1 MKYKTVFINGK
12 QIREHRYV
20 MEKHLGR
27 KLDSSEIV
35 HHVDGDGLN
44 NDICNLEIM
53 SRSEHMKHHY
63 KDGSVV
69 GRIYRDKYNYD
80 KRKCHLSSMIMSG
93 QILRIV
99 TNTKVEGN
107 ETMGTGSIIYTVKR
121 GDTLSKIAVMY
132 GVTVNQIV
140 DLNNIQNP
148 NLIYPGQVL
157 WIPA

>member
-35 HHVDGDGLN
+35 HHINGDGLN

-63 KDGSVV
+63 RDSSVV
-69 GRIYRDKYNYD
+69 GRLYENKYNYNKELITKLYID
-80 KRKCHLSSMIMSG
+80 EYRSVPAISKIINIPKESIYHYLVKNNIKREKKTIYCECGNIATYLKKTVCKKCYLKDYYAKRK
-93 QILRIV
+93 
-99 TNTKVEGN
+99 N
-107 ETMGTGSIIYTVKR
+107 
-121 GDTLSKIAVMY
+121 
-132 GVTVNQIV
+132 
-140 DLNNIQNP
+140 
-148 NLIYPGQVL
+148 
-157 WIPA
+157 